1 MKTAWLRVAVNA
13 AGLVTLVLVSYT
25 AFFHDGDSLTGDQL
39 MRHVMFAPA
48 FALAAVAVAL
58 FWAHSS
64 RFAEWGGL
72 LPLLRNVFFW
82 IAVALAIPTFVSILA
97 AMFPL
102 AGTEGQRE
110 LTGIHELCGKLLA
123 GAGFLFAGCALAN
136 WWMRRQ
142 E

>member
-1 MKTAWLRVAVNA
+1 MKMGWLRVAVNA
-13 AGLVTLVLVSYT
+13 VALITLVLVSYT

-39 MRHVMFAPA
+39 MRHVTFAPA

-58 FWAHSS
+58 FWAHGSS
-64 RFAEWGGL
+64 FSDKGGWVI
-72 LPLLRNVFFW
+72 LLRNLFFW
-82 IAVALAIPTFVSILA
+82 IAVALAIPTFISILA

-110 LTGIHELCGKLLA
+110 LTDIHELCGKLLA